1 MIIWN
6 TLHFDILIFFS
17 NSKKV
22 CIMHLISNRYLAL
35 NAFKLCKIP
44 SVQKYENQIVLGAV
58 FILEEKCVPLKKW
71 FITKSTF
78 YVSTMGWNLFWRS
91 IFTFVPLKKIVACIC
106 HWLIVTLLWI
116 LWKILITYCKFIMA
130 KVLKWGILHI
140 CTLIIYQDIF
150 LKTNT
155 SYNLFKWDRRCM
167 KLRKKEI
174 HHFQP
179 IVSCNTCTEQ
189 PLFIPCYLSSKYKYL
204 YKKTC
209 VMVVCYT

>member
-78 YVSTMGWNLFWRS
+78 YVSTMGWNLSWRS
-91 IFTFVPLKKIVACIC
+91 ILYKIV
-106 HWLIVTLLWI
+106 
-116 LWKILITYCKFIMA
+116 KK
-130 KVLKWGILHI
+130 
-140 CTLIIYQDIF
+140 
-150 LKTNT
+150 
-155 SYNLFKWDRRCM
+155 
-167 KLRKKEI
+167 RKKYLVKSLWYRKEI
-174 HHFQP
+174 QLQNLFQP

-189 PLFIPCYLSSKYKYL
+189 PLFISCYLSSMYKYL
-204 YKKTC
+204 YKKNL
-209 VMVVCYT
+209 